1 MQGNVLSGSWEL
13 AENYLSSVFSLC
25 SVFLLLRCF
34 YSFLPSSGD
43 LDLLLDICI
52 AVSGTTFL
60 KENESLIGGNLVV
73 LPSCFP
79 ELEFLVRTRKNSSKR
94 KRVIQAQPNES
105 SCSGS
110 LPRRDCEEGMSL
122 SKTLALVLPCSAGEG
137 I

>member
-1 MQGNVLSGSWEL
+1 MRGNVLSGSWEL

-25 SVFLLLRCF
+25 SVFLLHCF
-34 YSFLPSSGD
+34 HSFPPSSGD

-60 KENESLIGGNLVV
+60 KENESLIDGNLVV

-79 ELEFLVRTRKNSSKR
+79 ELEFLVRTRENSPKR

-110 LPRRDCEEGMSL
+110 LPGRDCEEGTSL
-122 SKTLALVLPCSAGEG
+122 SMTLELVLPCSAGEG